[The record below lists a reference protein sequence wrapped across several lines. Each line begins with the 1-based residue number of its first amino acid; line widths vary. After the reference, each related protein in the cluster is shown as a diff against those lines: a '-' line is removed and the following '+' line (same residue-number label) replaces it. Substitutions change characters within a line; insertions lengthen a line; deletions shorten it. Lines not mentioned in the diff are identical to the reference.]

1 MYKLITGHSF
11 TIQPTLS
18 EWCIFSFLEEPRI
31 RGRHSHSCATK
42 IRLKEL
48 PSKKKIKYFEEKK
61 GGMDE
66 LHKKDDEIHIEKC
79 HYKVD
84 FAIWKIIEHFLAYKA
99 LSE

>member
-1 MYKLITGHSF
+1 MVHLLFSGRTSDSGKA
-11 TIQPTLS
+11 
-18 EWCIFSFLEEPRI
+18 FSFLCHKDKVKRI
-31 RGRHSHSCATK
+31 TFQ
-42 IRLKEL
+42 E
-48 PSKKKIKYFEEKK
+48 KKIKYFEEKK

-84 FAIWKIIEHFLAYKA
+84 LAIWNIIEHFLAYKA